1 MIKLLSAE
9 PAFAF
14 ELMALL
20 SAELA
25 QRLSE
30 LSA

>member
-9 PAFAF
+9 SAFAF

-20 SAELA
+20 LAELA
-25 QRLSE
+25 QSWSE